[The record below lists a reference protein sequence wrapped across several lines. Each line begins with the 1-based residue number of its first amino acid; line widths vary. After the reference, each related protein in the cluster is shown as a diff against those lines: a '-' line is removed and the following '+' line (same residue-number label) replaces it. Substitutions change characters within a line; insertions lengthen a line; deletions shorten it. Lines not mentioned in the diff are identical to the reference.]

1 MVSFIF
7 LNLVEDETALPFKHK
22 KKICIVGAGPSG
34 LGSARLALKYKDE
47 FDIII
52 FERNSDIGGQW
63 LYSDD
68 GYLDEHNLPVHSS
81 VYKYLMYTYIIIFH
95 NLVLSL

>member
-1 MVSFIF
+1 MFSTILVNFIKD
-7 LNLVEDETALPFKHK
+7 LSSLALMNK

-34 LGSARLALKYKDE
+34 LGSASVALKYKDE
-47 FDIII
+47 FDIAV
-52 FERNSDIGGQW
+52 FERNSDVGGQW

-81 VYKYLMYTYIIIFH
+81 IYKNLM
-95 NLVLSL
+95 